1 MAAVDTIIAA
11 GCASGLGKEQDL
23 ITLLQITAQN
33 LADALPG
40 GTDISVAAILSR
52 ARASGIGCVPDQV
65 QLLQIIAQLLHEQ
78 P

>member
-11 GCASGLGKEQDL
+11 SCVSGIGKEQDL

-40 GTDISVAAILSR
+40 GTDISVDAILTR
-52 ARASGIGCVPDQV
+52 ARASGIGCVTDQV
-65 QLLQIIAQLLHEQ
+65 QLLQIIAELLNEL